1 MKAKR
6 IQTTYTF
13 DSMLSAATFKKWLVR
28 NESDSDYGW
37 PKFIDLRDV
46 GNDGFCVEYAYDSN
60 NQIPRG
66 VAIGIDQID

>member
-1 MKAKR
+1 MSKR
-6 IQTTYTF
+6 VQTTYTF
-13 DSMLSAATFKKWLVR
+13 DTVSSATAFKRWLVR
-28 NESDSDYGW
+28 NESDRDYGH

-46 GNDGFCVEYAYDSN
+46 GSGLCVEYAFDSN